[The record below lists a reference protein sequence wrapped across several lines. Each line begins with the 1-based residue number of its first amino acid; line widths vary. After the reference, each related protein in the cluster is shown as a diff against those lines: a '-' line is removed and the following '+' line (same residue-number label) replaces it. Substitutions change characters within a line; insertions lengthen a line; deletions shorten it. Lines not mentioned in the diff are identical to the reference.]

1 MALASF
7 AANVTMSAKDINEE
21 LGISITSM
29 LDFQGAAASFS
40 GIVDTETTEGFG
52 AEAIEMKEFYGKTFS
67 AGSGT
72 YGSRNT
78 HTIKYLTDAGAAQAW
93 SSNQLIQC
101 AENSNTNM
109 SADTS
114 FSARTET
121 YHVDDYIDND
131 LTNGD
136 IFFLNATGT
145 GKFDGTSAAVDSGGD
160 GSRFYFDDTADDIVQ
175 VSSTGVASNVRSITP
190 SVLTLSLVSKDDDE
204 ITVRA
209 TGNTQV
215 TRTIRFYKDG
225 SSVAT
230 KTADGGGGSDFNGG
244 GVDDTSR
251 TQDFTFSSLASNTAF
266 ALKARAENA
275 VANSADSNTLNIT
288 TDAPPVSFS
297 VPADFNLFVDDG
309 ESDNDDSNTSGEIQV
324 TLTNGSGN
332 TTIQCQQPDH
342 AGSGG
347 TVPKLQ
353 VRAGTSSGV
362 YSSGLFQNSVTL
374 SNASTYFMIFKLQE
388 NGNDNN
394 YPNDGSGLTQDRTI
408 TFTNSGVSN
417 TDLQIAI
424 KVVNR

>member
-1 MALASF
+1 MALATF
-7 AANVTMSAKDINEE
+7 AANVTMSAKDINDE
-21 LGISITSM
+21 LGLSLTSM

-72 YGSRNT
+72 YGTRNT

-101 AENSNTNM
+101 AENSTTNM
-109 SADTS
+109 SPDTS
-114 FSARTET
+114 FSSRTET

-131 LTNGD
+131 LTNND

-175 VSSTGVASNVRSITP
+175 ISSTGVASNVRSITP
-190 SVLTLSLVSKDDDE
+190 STLTLTLVSKNE
-204 ITVRA
+204 NSITVRA

-251 TQDFTFSSLASNTAF
+251 TEDFTFTGLASDTSF

-288 TDAPPVSFS
+288 TDAPATSWS
-297 VPADFNLFVDDG
+297 NVPADFNLHISDG
-309 ESDNDDSNTSGEIQV
+309 ETGVNDTNTSDEVSI

-332 TTIQCQQPDH
+332 TTISCQQPSTGD
-342 AGSGG
+342 GG
-347 TVPKLQ
+347 QGRLQ

-362 YSSGLFQNSVTL
+362 YGSFGNSVTL
-374 SNASTYFMIFKLQE
+374 SAATTYFMQFQLQE
-388 NGNDNN
+388 NALENN
-394 YPNDGSGLTQDRTI
+394 FGPEDRTI
-408 TFTNSGVSN
+408 TFTNNGVSN
-417 TDLQIAI
+417 TDLDINI
-424 KVVNR
+424 NCVNR

>member
-40 GIVDTETTEGFG
+40 GIIDTETTEGFG

-72 YGSRNT
+72 YGTRNT

-109 SADTS
+109 SADTG

-136 IFFLNATGT
+136 IFFINATGT

-251 TQDFTFSSLASNTAF
+251 TQDFTFSSLASSTAF

-275 VANSADSNTLNIT
+275 VADSADSNTLNIT

-297 VPADFNLFVDDG
+297 VPADFALSISDG
-309 ESDNDDSNTSGEIQV
+309 QDNQSDTNTSAEIQV
-324 TLTNGSGN
+324 SLTNGSGN

-347 TVPKLQ
+347 TVPRLQ

-362 YSSGLFQNSVTL
+362 YSSGTFQNSVTL
-374 SNASTYFMIFKLQE
+374 SNSANYFMIFQIQE
-388 NGNDNN
+388 NGDDNN

-424 KVVNR
+424 SVVNR

>member
-1 MALASF
+1 MSIKDAGASLSF
-7 AANVTMSAKDINEE
+7 SEINDE
-21 LGISITSM
+21 LGESSTNTLDILSAAQQFTGLLDDDSVSM
-29 LDFQGAAASFS
+29 S
-40 GIVDTETTEGFG
+40 
-52 AEAIEMKEFYGKTFS
+52 EFYGLTFQ

-72 YGSRNT
+72 YGTRNT
-78 HTIKYLTDAGAAQAW
+78 HTIRYLTDAGAAQAW
-93 SSNQLIQC
+93 NSNQLIQC
-101 AENSNTNM
+101 AENSDTNM

-114 FSARTET
+114 FSSRTET
-121 YHVDDYIDND
+121 YHVDDFIDND
-131 LTNGD
+131 LTNDD

-145 GKFDGTSAAVDSGGD
+145 GKFNGTSAAVDSGGD
-160 GSRFYFDDTADDIVQ
+160 GSRFYFDDTADDIVSI
-175 VSSTGVASNVRSITP
+175 SSTGVASNVRSRTP

-417 TDLQIAI
+417 TDLQITI

>member
-72 YGSRNT
+72 YGTRNA
-78 HTIKYLTDAGAAQAW
+78 HSLKYLTDAGAGQAW

-101 AENSNTNM
+101 AENSDTNM

-114 FSARTET
+114 FSSRTET

-145 GKFDGTSAAVDSGGD
+145 GKFDGTAAAVDSGGD
-160 GSRFYFDDTADDIVQ
+160 GSKFYFDDTADDIVQ
-175 VSSTGVASNVRSITP
+175 ISSTGVASNVRSITP

-332 TTIQCQQPDH
+332 TTIQCQEPDH

-417 TDLQIAI
+417 TDLQITI

>member
-1 MALASF
+1 MALATF
-7 AANVTMSAKDINEE
+7 AANVTMSAKDINDE
-21 LGISITSM
+21 LGLSVTSM
-29 LDFQGAAASFS
+29 IDFQGAAASFS
-40 GIVDTETTEGFG
+40 GIIDTETTEGFG

-72 YGSRNT
+72 YGTRNT

-101 AENSNTNM
+101 AENSTTNM
-109 SADTS
+109 SPDTS
-114 FSARTET
+114 FSSRTET

-131 LTNGD
+131 LTNND

-160 GSRFYFDDTADDIVQ
+160 GSRFYFDDTADDIVS

-190 SVLTLSLVSKDDDE
+190 STLTLTLVSKNE
-204 ITVRA
+204 NSITVRA

-251 TQDFTFSSLASNTAF
+251 TEDFTFTGLASDTSF

-288 TDAPPVSFS
+288 TDAPATSWS
-297 VPADFNLFVDDG
+297 NVPADFNLHISDG
-309 ESDNDDSNTSGEIQV
+309 DTGTNDTTTSGEVSI

-332 TTIQCQQPDH
+332 TTISCQQPSTGD
-342 AGSGG
+342 GG
-347 TVPKLQ
+347 QGRLQ

-362 YSSGLFQNSVTL
+362 YGSFGNSVTL
-374 SNASTYFMIFKLQE
+374 SAATTYFMQFQLQE
-388 NGNDNN
+388 NALENN
-394 YPNDGSGLTQDRTI
+394 FGPEDRTI
-408 TFTNSGVSN
+408 TFTNNGVSN
-417 TDLQIAI
+417 TDLDINI
-424 KVVNR
+424 NCVNR

>member
-1 MALASF
+1 MALATF
-7 AANVTMSAKDINEE
+7 AANVTMSAKDINDE
-21 LGISITSM
+21 LGLSLTSM

-72 YGSRNT
+72 YGTRNT

-101 AENSNTNM
+101 AENSTTNM
-109 SADTS
+109 SPDTS
-114 FSARTET
+114 FSSRTET

-131 LTNGD
+131 LTNND

-145 GKFDGTSAAVDSGGD
+145 GKFNGTSAAVDSGGD

-175 VSSTGVASNVRSITP
+175 ISSTGVASNVRSITP
-190 SVLTLSLVSKDDDE
+190 STLTLTLVSKNE
-204 ITVRA
+204 NSITVRA

-251 TQDFTFSSLASNTAF
+251 TEDFTFTGLASDTSF

-288 TDAPPVSFS
+288 TDAPATSWS
-297 VPADFNLFVDDG
+297 NVPADFNLHISDG
-309 ESDNDDSNTSGEIQV
+309 DTGTNDTNTSGEVSI

-332 TTIQCQQPDH
+332 TTISCQQPSTGD
-342 AGSGG
+342 GG
-347 TVPKLQ
+347 QGRLQ

-362 YSSGLFQNSVTL
+362 YGSFGNSVTL
-374 SNASTYFMIFKLQE
+374 SAATTYFMQFQLQE
-388 NGNDNN
+388 NALENN
-394 YPNDGSGLTQDRTI
+394 FGPEDRTI
-408 TFTNSGVSN
+408 TFTNNGVSN
-417 TDLQIAI
+417 TDLDINI
-424 KVVNR
+424 NCVNR

>member
-1 MALASF
+1 MALATF

-40 GIVDTETTEGFG
+40 GIVSDELTEGFG

-72 YGSRNT
+72 YGTRNT
-78 HTIKYLTDAGAAQAW
+78 HTIRYLTDAGAAQAW
-93 SSNQLIQC
+93 NSNQLIQC

-109 SADTS
+109 SPDTS
-114 FSARTET
+114 FSSRTET
-121 YHVDDYIDND
+121 YHVDDFIDND
-131 LTNGD
+131 LTNND

-145 GKFDGTSAAVDSGGD
+145 GKFNGTSAAVDSGGD
-160 GSRFYFDDTADDIVQ
+160 GSRFYFDDTADDIVSI
-175 VSSTGVASNVRSITP
+175 SSTGVASNVRSRTP

-215 TRTIRFYKDG
+215 TRTIRFFKDG

-251 TQDFTFSSLASNTAF
+251 TQDFTFSSLASNTSF

-297 VPADFNLFVDDG
+297 VPADFDLFISDG
-309 ESDNDDSNTSGEIQV
+309 QDNNSDTNTSDEVQV

-332 TTIQCQQPDH
+332 TTISCQQPDH

-374 SNASTYFMIFKLQE
+374 SNASTYFMIFQLQE
-388 NGNDNN
+388 NGDNN
-394 YPNDGSGLTQDRTI
+394 DYPNDGSGTEQARTI

-417 TDLQIAI
+417 TDLQISI

>member
-40 GIVDTETTEGFG
+40 GIIDTETTEGFG

-72 YGSRNT
+72 YGTRNT

-101 AENSNTNM
+101 AENSSTNM

-136 IFFLNATGT
+136 IFFINATGT

-160 GSRFYFDDTADDIVQ
+160 GSRFYFDDTANDIVQ
-175 VSSTGVASNVRSITP
+175 VSSTGVASNVRSKTP
-190 SVLTLSLVSKDDDE
+190 SDLTLSLVSKDDDE

-251 TQDFTFSSLASNTAF
+251 TQDFTFSSLASSTAF

-275 VANSADSNTLNIT
+275 IGNSSDSNTLNIT

-297 VPADFNLFVDDG
+297 VPADFNLFINDGDEGNSDD
-309 ESDNDDSNTSGEIQV
+309 NTTSEIQV

-332 TTIQCQQPDH
+332 TTISCQQPDH

-347 TVPKLQ
+347 TVPRLQ

-362 YSSGLFQNSVTL
+362 YSSGTFQNSVTL
-374 SNASTYFMIFKLQE
+374 SNASTYFMLFQLQE
-388 NGNDNN
+388 NGDNNN
-394 YPNDGSGLTQDRTI
+394 YPNDGTTEQARTI

-417 TDLQIAI
+417 TDLQISI

>member
-40 GIVDTETTEGFG
+40 GIIDTETTEGFG

-72 YGSRNT
+72 YGTRNT

-109 SADTS
+109 SADTG

-136 IFFLNATGT
+136 IFFINATGT

-251 TQDFTFSSLASNTAF
+251 TQDFTFSSLASSTAF

-275 VANSADSNTLNIT
+275 VADSADSNTLNIT

-297 VPADFNLFVDDG
+297 VPADFALSISDG
-309 ESDNDDSNTSGEIQV
+309 QDNQSDTNTSAEIQV
-324 TLTNGSGN
+324 SLTNGSGN

-347 TVPKLQ
+347 SVPRLQ
-353 VRAGTSSGV
+353 VRGGTSSGT
-362 YSSGLFQNSVTL
+362 YGSFQNSITL
-374 SNASTYFMIFKLQE
+374 SNATTYFMQFQIQE

-424 KVVNR
+424 SVVNR

>member
-40 GIVDTETTEGFG
+40 GIIDTETTEGFG

-72 YGSRNT
+72 YGTRNT

-109 SADTS
+109 SADTG

-136 IFFLNATGT
+136 IFFINATGT

-251 TQDFTFSSLASNTAF
+251 TQDFTFSSLASSTAF

-275 VANSADSNTLNIT
+275 VADSADSNTLNIT

-297 VPADFNLFVDDG
+297 VPADFALSISDG
-309 ESDNDDSNTSGEIQV
+309 QDNQSDTNTSAEIQV
-324 TLTNGSGN
+324 SLTNGSGN

-347 TVPKLQ
+347 TVPRLQ

-362 YSSGLFQNSVTL
+362 YSSGTFQNSVTL
-374 SNASTYFMIFKLQE
+374 SNSANYFMIFQIQE
-388 NGNDNN
+388 NGDNNN

-424 KVVNR
+424 SVVNR

>member
-1 MALASF
+1 MALATF
-7 AANVTMSAKDINEE
+7 AANVTMSAKDINDE
-21 LGISITSM
+21 LGLSLTSM

-72 YGSRNT
+72 YGTRNT

-101 AENSNTNM
+101 AENSTTNM
-109 SADTS
+109 SPDTS
-114 FSARTET
+114 FSSRTET

-131 LTNGD
+131 LTNND

-175 VSSTGVASNVRSITP
+175 ISSTGVASNVRSITP
-190 SVLTLSLVSKDDDE
+190 STLTLTLVSKNE
-204 ITVRA
+204 NSITVRA

-251 TQDFTFSSLASNTAF
+251 TEDFTFTGLASDTSF

-288 TDAPPVSFS
+288 TDAPATSWS
-297 VPADFNLFVDDG
+297 NVPADFNLHISDG
-309 ESDNDDSNTSGEIQV
+309 DTGTNDTNTSGEVSI

-332 TTIQCQQPDH
+332 TTISCQQPSTGD
-342 AGSGG
+342 GG
-347 TVPKLQ
+347 QGRLQ

-362 YSSGLFQNSVTL
+362 YGSFGNSVTL
-374 SNASTYFMIFKLQE
+374 SAATTYFMQFQLQE
-388 NGNDNN
+388 NALENN
-394 YPNDGSGLTQDRTI
+394 FGPEDRTI
-408 TFTNSGVSN
+408 TFTNNGVSN
-417 TDLQIAI
+417 TDLDINI
-424 KVVNR
+424 NCVNR

>member
-1 MALASF
+1 MALATF
-7 AANVTMSAKDINEE
+7 AANVTMSAKDINDE
-21 LGISITSM
+21 LGLSLTSM

-72 YGSRNT
+72 YGTRNT

-101 AENSNTNM
+101 AENSTTNM
-109 SADTS
+109 SPDTS
-114 FSARTET
+114 FSSRTET

-131 LTNGD
+131 LTNND

-145 GKFDGTSAAVDSGGD
+145 GKFNGTSAAVDSGGD
-160 GSRFYFDDTADDIVQ
+160 GSRFYFDDTADDIVS

-190 SVLTLSLVSKDDDE
+190 STLTLTLVSKNE
-204 ITVRA
+204 NSITVRA

-251 TQDFTFSSLASNTAF
+251 TEDFTFTGLASDTSF

-288 TDAPPVSFS
+288 TDAPATSWS
-297 VPADFNLFVDDG
+297 NVPADFNLHISDG
-309 ESDNDDSNTSGEIQV
+309 DTGTNDTNTSGEVSI

-332 TTIQCQQPDH
+332 TTISCQQPSTGD
-342 AGSGG
+342 GG
-347 TVPKLQ
+347 QGRLQ

-362 YSSGLFQNSVTL
+362 YGSFGNSVTL
-374 SNASTYFMIFKLQE
+374 SAATTYFMQFQLQE
-388 NGNDNN
+388 NALENN
-394 YPNDGSGLTQDRTI
+394 FGPEDRTI
-408 TFTNSGVSN
+408 TFTNNGVSN
-417 TDLQIAI
+417 TDLDINI
-424 KVVNR
+424 NCVNR